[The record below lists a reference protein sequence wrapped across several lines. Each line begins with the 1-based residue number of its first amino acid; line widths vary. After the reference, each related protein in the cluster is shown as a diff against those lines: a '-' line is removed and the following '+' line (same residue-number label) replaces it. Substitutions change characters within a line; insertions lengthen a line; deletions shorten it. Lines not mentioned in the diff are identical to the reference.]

1 MVIINGSSMTENG
14 KNNVFVQRNF
24 LATGHKENYLKIL
37 NRRNLF
43 TWFWA
48 VAVAFLIN
56 IALFMIMTI
65 LQNPDSAITDTVEVF
80 REEAWI
86 SRKPQEVVRKKE
98 KIIPEQQKKDMAPPP
113 RKTLSIKSMP
123 VTLPFKVNT
132 KLKVTAEMVKV
143 PPVASGIM
151 HSLTLPDVFFADD
164 LDVPISMMA
173 RIPPVYPL
181 RARQRRIEGW
191 VKVKLLVNERGEVD
205 QVDILEA
212 EPTGIFE
219 SNVKSCVKKWKFSK
233 AMVAGIPV
241 KVWMVTT
248 VRFQLEN

>member
-1 MVIINGSSMTENG
+1 MTENG
-14 KNNVFVQRNF
+14 KDNVFDQRNF

-37 NRRNLF
+37 NRRNFF
-43 TWFWA
+43 TWLWA
-48 VAVAFLIN
+48 VVVAFLIN
-56 IALFMIMTI
+56 MALFMVMTI
-65 LQNPDSAITDTVEVF
+65 LQNPDAAMPDTGEVF
-80 REEAWI
+80 RQEAWI
-86 SRKPQEVVRKKE
+86 SHKHQEVIRKKE
-98 KIIPEQQKKDMAPPP
+98 KIIPEQQQKKDMAPPP
-113 RKTLSIKSMP
+113 IKTLNIKAMP
-123 VTLPFKVNT
+123 VTLPFKINT

-151 HSLTLPDVFFADD
+151 NSLTLPDVFTVDD
-164 LDVPISMMA
+164 LDVPISMTA

-191 VKVKLLVNERGEVD
+191 VRVKLLVNERGEVD
-205 QVDILEA
+205 QVAVLEA
-212 EPTGIFE
+212 EPAGIFE

-233 AMVAGIPV
+233 AIVAGVPV